1 MDKPQSLR
9 ERKKRA
15 TRVTLGLAALDLF
28 EERGFD
34 NVSVAEVADAA
45 DVSKKTVFNYF
56 EVKEDLVLGFG
67 AHHIGEPAEAVRS
80 RKPGQTPLDAMR
92 DYVMTALEERQPL
105 LGLSDDPIV
114 KRVLKLVRATPALQV
129 RHMEYMEMTRARLAE
144 ALVEEKGSRLTARLV
159 ATQLYSTQQ
168 VLAAENARRVLEGE
182 SPDDVYPDAVA
193 NARHAFD
200 WLERGFGDLLRRP
213 PEGERGNPAE
223 GGGVSEAPVP

>member
-1 MDKPQSLR
+1 MDKPLSLR

-15 TRVTLGLAALDLF
+15 TRITLGLAALDLF

-45 DVSKKTVFNYF
+45 EVSKKTVFNYF

-67 AHHIGEPAEAVRS
+67 ADHIDEPAQAVRD

-105 LGLSDDPIV
+105 LGLSDAPIV
-114 KRVLKLVRATPALQV
+114 MRVLKLVRSTPALQV

-159 ATQLYSTQQ
+159 AAQLYSAQQ

-182 SPDDVYPDAVA
+182 PPDDVYPDAVA

-213 PEGERGNPAE
+213 PEGERE
-223 GGGVSEAPVP
+223 EFV

>member
-1 MDKPQSLR
+1 MEKPLSLR

-15 TRVTLGLAALDLF
+15 TRAVLGVTALNLF

-67 AHHIGEPAEAVRS
+67 AHHIDEPAEAVRR
-80 RKPGQTPLDAMR
+80 RKPGRTPLDAMR

-114 KRVLKLVRATPALQV
+114 VRVQCLVRKTPALQV
-129 RHMEYMEMTRARLAE
+129 RHMEYMEMTRTRLAE
-144 ALVEEKGSRLTARLV
+144 ALVEERASGLSARLV
-159 ATQLYSTQQ
+159 ATQLYSAQQ
-168 VLAAENARRVLEGE
+168 VLAAENARRVIEGE

-193 NARHAFD
+193 NAQHAFD

-213 PEGERGNPAE
+213 PEEAWGNP
-223 GGGVSEAPVP
+223 GDDGRV